1 MSNFDDLANLYET
14 QNKDQIQNV
23 LFEMIENVLKSPSI
37 IVEESDPS
45 GDETK
50 LVYRP
55 IVLDR
60 SWMADK
66 SAALASRQ
74 YTRLRASIKN
84 LGIHG
89 ITDISTWIE
98 EMNSFLTDPID
109 VTNHTKSLARVDI
122 LRTFYHLLTG
132 PNEQSKGYDFEQFL
146 ALLFGGKVVPVNSEL
161 GVADVVFPG
170 AAISAKFLRPSGEIK
185 GSLADV
191 ERTISATGTERTSGR
206 AIYLVGLKGAGV
218 VRFYMFEIDAESL
231 QKIKD
236 DGKVD
241 SKGMQ
246 MQFNTR
252 YVENNPIF
260 KYHDLP
266 DLDLRRCL
274 EVTTNVFEALNDKF
288 KNLFKQLQ
296 DLVRE
301 VDDLMYKSTDSKS
314 TKSSASAAA
323 TKAGTVRDTSTGIEG
338 SID

>member
-1 MSNFDDLANLYET
+1 MSSFDDLANLYET

-45 GDETK
+45 GGETK

-66 SAALASRQ
+66 SAALTSRQ

-98 EMNSFLTDPID
+98 EMNSFLTNPID
-109 VTNHTKSLARVDI
+109 VTNHTKSLARVDV

-132 PNEQSKGYDFEQFL
+132 PNEQSKGYDFEHFL
-146 ALLFGGKVVPVNSEL
+146 AHLFGGTAVPVNSEL
-161 GVADVVFPG
+161 GVVDVYFPG
-170 AAISAKFLRPSGEIK
+170 SPISAKFLRPSGYIK
-185 GSLADV
+185 GSLEDV
-191 ERTISATGTERTSGR
+191 EKTITATSTKASGR
-206 AIYLVGLKGAGV
+206 AIYLVGLKHKGLV
-218 VRFYMFEIDAESL
+218 EFYMFEITAEGL

-236 DGKVD
+236 DGKTD
-241 SKGMQ
+241 SKGTQ
-246 MQFNTR
+246 MNFRTE
-252 YVENNPIF
+252 YVRDNPIF
-260 KYHDLP
+260 EFHALP
-266 DLDLRRCL
+266 DLDLRKCL
-274 EVTTNVFEALNDKF
+274 EVTNNVFESLNGKF
-288 KNLFKQLQ
+288 KNLFKELQ
-296 DLVRE
+296 DLVSQ

-323 TKAGTVRDTSTGIEG
+323 TKAGTVRDTSAGIEG

>member
-1 MSNFDDLANLYET
+1 MSSFDDLTNLYESE
-14 QNKDQIQNV
+14 NKEQIQNL
-23 LFEMIENVLKSPSI
+23 LFEMIEGVLKSPSI
-37 IVEESDPS
+37 IAEESDPS
-45 GDETK
+45 DDETK

-60 SWMADK
+60 TWMVDK
-66 SAALASRQ
+66 SAALTSRQ

-109 VTNHTKSLARVDI
+109 VSNHTKSLARVDI

-132 PNEQSKGYDFEQFL
+132 PNEQSKGYDFEHFL
-146 ALLFGGKVVPVNSEL
+146 AHLFGGKVVPVNSEL
-161 GVADVVFPG
+161 GIADVIFPG
-170 AAISAKFLRPSGEIK
+170 SAISAKFLRPSGEIK
-185 GSLADV
+185 GSLVDV
-191 ERTISATGTERTSGR
+191 ERTISATGS
-206 AIYLVGLKGAGV
+206 AIYLVGLKGDGI

-241 SKGMQ
+241 SKGKQ
-246 MQFNTR
+246 MQFRTS

-274 EVTTNVFEALNDKF
+274 EVTNIVFEALNDKF

-296 DLVRE
+296 DLVSE

-323 TKAGTVRDTSTGIEG
+323 TKAGTVRDTSAGIEG